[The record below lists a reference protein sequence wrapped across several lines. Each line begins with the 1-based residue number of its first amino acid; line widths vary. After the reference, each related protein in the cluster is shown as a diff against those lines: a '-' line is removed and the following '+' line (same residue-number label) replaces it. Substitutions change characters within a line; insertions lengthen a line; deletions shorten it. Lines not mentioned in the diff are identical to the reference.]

1 MNIASLKSVHTP
13 RELETLGPLDE
24 IKSTLEHEIS
34 PLQVHAASYDELYK
48 VVAKLQY
55 HWDSL
60 QKDAYF
66 KNENSRYIYA
76 LVYMDAKERNSVI
89 GLSSSLYGDMEKAK
103 SWYRTIAGKV
113 HPDHNPENQE
123 DAGKAFEALKNIYK
137 RIQWAQEEE
146 VNAKEA

>member
-1 MNIASLKSVHTP
+1 MDISSLKSVHTP

-34 PLQVHAASYDELYK
+34 PLQVHAVSYDELYK

-66 KNENSRYIYA
+66 KNENSRYIFA
-76 LVYMDAKERNSVI
+76 LLYMEPKARNSVI
-89 GLSSSLYGDMEKAK
+89 GLNSSLYDDKERAQK
-103 SWYRTIAGKV
+103 WYRQIAGKV
-113 HPDHNPENQE
+113 HPDLNPENQE
-123 DAGKAFEALKNIYK
+123 DAGKAFEALRNIYQ
-137 RIQWAQEEE
+137 RMQWVFEEPE
-146 VNAKEA
+146 KKEA

>member
-1 MNIASLKSVHTP
+1 MDISSLKSVHTP

-34 PLQVHAASYDELYK
+34 PLQVHAVSYDELYK

-66 KNENSRYIYA
+66 KNENSRYIFA
-76 LVYMDAKERNSVI
+76 LLYMEPNERDSVI
-89 GLSSSLYGDMEKAK
+89 GWDQSFYRDKDKAQK
-103 SWYRTIAGKV
+103 WYRSVARKV
-113 HPDHNPENQE
+113 HPDHNPENRE
-123 DAGKAFEALKNIYK
+123 DAGRAFEELEDMYND
-137 RIQWAQEEE
+137 IQVVAKDGQEE
-146 VNAKEA
+146 VD